1 MNENFCQVCYSWYST
16 VHNTLVTRSTFQKSK
31 NIFKDSTPPLPRPP
45 THNCLRSHH
54 NRLLEILFRP
64 WTTSLGSHVRYAHA
78 SCPRNTTSERSHLT
92 MAAKKSTLDEGSVG
106 EEGTNAEQSNALSSI
121 LCKLNSTSSTMATSM
136 KTMEYSLKRST
147 ARPNSEDN
155 IPQKQK
161 KSGERATQH
170 HGASEGPLRA
180 PWRG

>member
-92 MAAKKSTLDEGSVG
+92 MAAKKSTLDEGRNSRR
-106 EEGTNAEQSNALSSI
+106 EEMNKWREQMLS
-121 LCKLNSTSSTMATSM
+121 KATRFLAF
-136 KTMEYSLKRST
+136 YVNLT
-147 ARPNSEDN
+147 APYPRWLPRW
-155 IPQKQK
+155 KQCRVRIREK
-161 KSGERATQH
+161 KSSRISRCDMILARKNKWTF
-170 HGASEGPLRA
+170 
-180 PWRG
+180 